1 MTKTA
6 EIVTFRLKPGTD
18 PAAFAEAAENMMPFL
33 HGTGDMIARTLSC
46 DENGLW
52 TDHITWTNRTAADTA
67 AKAMFA
73 RPEAAPF
80 MALIDPEG
88 MDMRHATIHLTPE

>member
-18 PAAFAEAAENMMPFL
+18 PAAFAKAAQAMMPFL
-33 HGTGDMIARTLSC
+33 DSTGDMIARTLSC
-46 DENGLW
+46 DANGLW
-52 TDHITWTNRTAADTA
+52 TDHIVWTNQAAAEAA
-67 AKAMFA
+67 AKAMFK
-73 RPEAAPF
+73 RPEAEPF

-88 MDMRHATIHLTPE
+88 MDMRHADIHLTPE